1 MSRRVSSEQDEADF
15 VWNISDKSSFV
26 ESFVLEQ
33 LWALEGQ
40 SCHAV
45 IGAAAVV
52 VVVIVVVAVKV
63 GFSKLRRKLPSWGVW
78 SRHKAWFVLVCVRVS
93 VWRGS

>member
-78 SRHKAWFVLVCVRVS
+78 SRHKAWFV
-93 VWRGS
+93 